1 MDQTKNTKGRCMGE
15 KRMLQRGVKGSRNH
29 GATAETHPRG
39 HGWPPLQKRKL
50 YLSLCILGGIA
61 VVMFTLLGMLAYRNS
76 VSERELLLQNALLQ
90 GYWIARSL
98 EISHRVATQDHATI
112 MRNIIHDIKHASAV
126 HQVVILDERKHVLMA
141 SDPLIEGTP
150 WGQPF
155 DDPPEHGNVVH
166 RDRTM
171 VDAVFPAS
179 FVGSSLGTHT
189 HPEGKDLFQHARW
202 ILLRLDV
209 TEAYTHYR
217 DMVTQKVLLV
227 ILVVLFGITALCFVS
242 VVQKYA
248 LAHASI
254 AQLEKIK
261 HHLARF
267 VPGTVQRL
275 IEANPEQPALDKVER
290 EVTVLFLD
298 IEQYTTLAEAMPP
311 EALNHLVE
319 RYFSAFLDTILT
331 CGGEINETAGDGL
344 MAIFTGHHP
353 RTHALSA
360 TKAAVTIREQ
370 AQRFN
375 ATKRPTDPNML
386 VNIGLCTGPVLLGAT
401 RMSTDAGQE
410 RLTYT
415 ASGMVTNTAARLC
428 QLATHGDIYL
438 SETTAHLVGSHFTLS
453 EPTDEHVKNISGEIR
468 VYRLP

>member
-1 MDQTKNTKGRCMGE
+1 MQW
-15 KRMLQRGVKGSRNH
+15 GVKG
-29 GATAETHPRG
+29 P
-39 HGWPPLQKRKL
+39 RKL
-50 YLSLCILGGIA
+50 YLSLCILGGIT
-61 VVMFTLLGMLAYRNS
+61 VVMFTLLGMLAYRNM

-98 EISHRVATQDHATI
+98 EMSHRAATQDHAVI
-112 MRNIIHDIKHASAV
+112 MRKIIDDIKRASSV
-126 HQVVILDERKHVLMA
+126 HHVVILDERKQVLMA
-141 SDPLIEGTP
+141 SDQSMEGTP
-150 WGQPF
+150 WRQPF
-155 DDPPEHGNVVH
+155 DNPPEHGNVVH
-166 RDRTM
+166 RDRTR
-171 VDAVFPAS
+171 VDVVFPAS
-179 FVGSSLGTHT
+179 FMGASLGMHT
-189 HPEGKDLFQHARW
+189 HPEGQDLFSHARW

-209 TEAYTHYR
+209 TEAYEHYR
-217 DMVTQKVLLV
+217 DMVTQKVLLA
-227 ILVVLFGITALCFVS
+227 ILVVLFGIAALCFVG

-254 AQLEKIK
+254 EHLENIK

-275 IEANPEQPALDKVER
+275 IEANPEQPFLDKVER

-298 IEQYTTLAEAMPP
+298 IEQYTTLAEAMAP

-319 RYFSAFLDTILT
+319 RYFSAFLDTILG

-344 MAIFTGHHP
+344 MAIFTGYPP
-353 RTHALSA
+353 RTHAINA
-360 TKAAVTIREQ
+360 TRAAVTIREQ

-375 ATKRPTDPNML
+375 ATKQPTDPSML

-401 RMSTDAGQE
+401 RMRTDAGQE

-428 QLATHGDIYL
+428 QLAAHGDIYL
-438 SETTAHLVGSHFTLS
+438 SETTAHLVRHRFMLN
-453 EPTDEHVKNISGEIR
+453 EPAYEQVKNISGEIR
-468 VYRLP
+468 VYKLP